1 MLGQKVKTLV
11 HLNGLRCKWHQVSHE
26 TRSKINNVDV
36 VLVTCV
42 FFLKTAQQV
51 HCSIVESRLHD
62 CMGPADKQ
70 REGPKRHDY
79 DES

>member
-36 VLVTCV
+36 VLVICA

-70 REGPKRHDY
+70 GEGPKRHDY
-79 DES
+79 EL